1 MSGTVHPPPKRRRS
15 RSPTTEAEAEP
26 EPYDRSGA
34 GALRPL
40 WPACPVRLHPES
52 PAAGASLMLAPP
64 AAGEKGSLLKIG
76 ILDEHPEW
84 SKRLSAELEGRG
96 LDVER
101 IDHAEHG
108 YDPRDRRRRWDVVVN
123 RTSPSSHRRA
133 HGRVLFYAEPLLAHL
148 EAVGVPVVNPL
159 AAWRFEKTKALPAEP
174 FARPAVR
181 YPPAPALERAAP
193 LRR

>member
-1 MSGTVHPPPKRRRS
+1 ARVTRPPAGRYAGGYPSRMSGTVHPHRSGGGAGALRPKRRRS

-26 EPYDRSGA
+26 EPYDRSGGGA

-84 SKRLSAELEGRG
+84 SKRLIAELEGRG

-108 YDPRDRRRRWDVVVN
+108 YDPR
-123 RTSPSSHRRA
+123 
-133 HGRVLFYAEPLLAHL
+133 
-148 EAVGVPVVNPL
+148 
-159 AAWRFEKTKALPAEP
+159 
-174 FARPAVR
+174 
-181 YPPAPALERAAP
+181 
-193 LRR
+193 